1 MRERERRCAQR
12 TQASFLPT
20 QSCTRG
26 IEPRD
31 RPAVLIS
38 VCSKEPHMGR
48 DRRERERAAESMC
61 ALCGVRP
68 TVYSIPPMYSVLHL
82 SSDVLPPI
90 YCVHIDVFTI

>member
-20 QSCTRG
+20 PSCTRG

-31 RPAVLIS
+31 RPAVPIS

-48 DRRERERAAESMC
+48 DRRERERAAESIC

-68 TVYSIPPMYSVLHL
+68 TVYSILGGIGGLGVYAVL
-82 SSDVLPPI
+82 
-90 YCVHIDVFTI
+90 YFEQRRTAAN